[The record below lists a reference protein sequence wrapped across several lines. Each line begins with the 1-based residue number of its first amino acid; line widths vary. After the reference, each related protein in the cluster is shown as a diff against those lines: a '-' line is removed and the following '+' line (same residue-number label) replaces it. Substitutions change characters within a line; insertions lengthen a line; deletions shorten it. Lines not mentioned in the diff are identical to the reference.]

1 MCLLLFFFK
10 QKTAYELR
18 ISDWSSDVCSSD
30 LPAQAARPD
39 RRVEALAVL
48 RAVVDQLR
56 PLAGDPLDRIVGRHH
71 AGSQAAVRTDFLAPA
86 GQPVG
91 AVRRH
96 AEQQVVARY
105 AGTLGP
111 VEPVLGMVLLD
122 PDIAHQPAAGLVVAR
137 AAAIAGQIGRAHV

>member
-71 AGSQAAVRTDFLAPA
+71 PGNQAAVRTDFLAPA
-86 GQPVG
+86 RSEERRVG
-91 AVRRH
+91 KECVSKVRSRVWLSH
-96 AEQQVVARY
+96 YKKNHHYR
-105 AGTLGP
+105 T
-111 VEPVLGMVLLD
+111 
-122 PDIAHQPAAGLVVAR
+122 HSKTTN
-137 AAAIAGQIGRAHV
+137 